1 MQDNLILA
9 AFLASTN
16 KRTFYPL
23 ENGDYKFDE
32 FKEGIK
38 SIRKNLDRVIAYK
51 NGDHSVRLNI
61 VSISDIGSW
70 EQNIPEGIA
79 TSMGYNLLPS
89 IRAFIG
95 DGIPEDTVQT
105 ILETYTPKI
114 AGFLNR
120 LQALHNLFQTDYDA
134 ALENLR
140 DLLVEMED
148 VCDEIMRDALVGK
161 LTKES
166 MLTFS

>member
-1 MQDNLILA
+1 MQQNLILA
-9 AFLASTN
+9 SFLTATN
-16 KRTFYPL
+16 KRTLYPL
-23 ENGDYKFDE
+23 ETGVYKFDE

-51 NGDHSVRLNI
+51 NGYQSVKPNM
-61 VSISDIGSW
+61 VSISDIGTW
-70 EQNIPEGIA
+70 EKAIPEAAA

-148 VCDEIMRDALVGK
+148 VCDEIMAVAIDGK
-161 LTKES
+161 LNEKS
-166 MLTFS
+166 LLTFN